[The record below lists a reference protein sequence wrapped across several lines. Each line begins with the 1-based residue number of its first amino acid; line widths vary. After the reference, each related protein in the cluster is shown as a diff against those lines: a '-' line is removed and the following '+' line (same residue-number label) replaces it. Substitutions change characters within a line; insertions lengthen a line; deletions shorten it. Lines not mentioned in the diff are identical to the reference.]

1 MRTLSQIEAD
11 ILALDNQ
18 RRALQVEHEDA
29 IHARNRQILKLF
41 DDDGRNFRQI
51 SQEVGLSWQ
60 AVKTYLFNHGRT
72 VEGRNA
78 RRAQRASMQ

>member
-1 MRTLSQIEAD
+1 MRSISAIEAD

-29 IHARNRQILKLF
+29 IHARNHRMLRLF
-41 DDDGRNFRQI
+41 DDDGWTFRRI
-51 SQEVGLSWQ
+51 SQDVGLSWQ